1 MVPNYKHN
9 TLIII
14 CLYDACGRSN
24 ERPYVLS
31 VVMVFDDCAVGARCC
46 VGTET
51 ANLIA
56 KQYNYTLNVGTY
68 LGASARGEQSKRV
81 TVRIRNSLI

>member
-14 CLYDACGRSN
+14 RLYDACGRSN

-68 LGASARGEQSKRV
+68 LGASASGEQSKRG
-81 TVRIRNSLI
+81 TVSIRNSLI